1 MSKID
6 ELIDSALEQEDK
18 ALFEK
23 LDGDMN
29 LFEMAA
35 SVFAGKLRWLSI
47 MITVWIVLLT
57 LIAVYCAVQF
67 FAAEAT
73 RELIMWAVVFG
84 FSMMAIMG
92 LKLWF
97 WSEIQKNAVLREVKR
112 VELQVALLHQMMT
125 TRMPIRNAS

>member
-1 MSKID
+1 
-6 ELIDSALEQEDK
+6 
-18 ALFEK
+18 
-23 LDGDMN
+23 
-29 LFEMAA
+29 
-35 SVFAGKLRWLSI
+35 
-47 MITVWIVLLT
+47 
-57 LIAVYCAVQF
+57 VQF

-84 FSMMAIMG
+84 FSMMAIMA

-97 WSEIQKNAVLREVKR
+97 WAEIQKNAVLREVKR

>member
-6 ELIDSALEQEDK
+6 ELINSALEQDDK

-23 LDGDMN
+23 LSGDMN
-29 LFEMAA
+29 LVDMAA
-35 SVFAGKLRWLSI
+35 SVFQGKMRWLSI
-47 MITVWIVLLT
+47 MITVWILLLT
-57 LIAVYCAVQF
+57 LIAIYCAVQF

-73 RELIMWAVVFG
+73 RELIMWAVAFG
-84 FSMMAIMG
+84 FCMMAIMA

-112 VELQVALLHQMMT
+112 VELQVALLHQLVSAK
-125 TRMPIRNAS
+125 MPASQA